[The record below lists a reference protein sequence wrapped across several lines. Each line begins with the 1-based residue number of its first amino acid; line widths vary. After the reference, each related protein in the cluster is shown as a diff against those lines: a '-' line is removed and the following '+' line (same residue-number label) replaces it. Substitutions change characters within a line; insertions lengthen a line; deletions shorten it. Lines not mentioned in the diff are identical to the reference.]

1 MDRILDLPDPGC
13 HYISID
19 NQPDIGTNMT
29 SKSLLNRI
37 ESKTTAITPFICVK
51 VPNCLIEMSLFPP
64 SPLLLLLSNDLPI
77 LSTILEADRTFFTHT
92 EGT

>member
-37 ESKTTAITPFICVK
+37 ESKTTAITPIYMC
-51 VPNCLIEMSLFPP
+51 E
-64 SPLLLLLSNDLPI
+64 SP
-77 LSTILEADRTFFTHT
+77 
-92 EGT
+92 